1 MPFTSETARLA
12 GKKSKRGKAKISMS
26 TRRFLYEML
35 NENKEKFR
43 YMLDELGPRD
53 FINTWLKL
61 LPYIISMSHLQKF
74 DVSELSRKETQEI
87 VNDITRW
94 ILEIKKWACKE
105 PTHLKNT
112 KTN

>member
-1 MPFTSETARLA
+1 MPFTSETARAA

-43 YMLDELGPRD
+43 YMLDELEPRD

-61 LPYIISMSHLQKF
+61 LPYINIDLLKWNKNCETAMS
-74 DVSELSRKETQEI
+74 I
-87 VNDITRW
+87 
-94 ILEIKKWACKE
+94 
-105 PTHLKNT
+105 
-112 KTN
+112 

>member
-1 MPFTSETARLA
+1 MPFTSETARAA

-26 TRRFLYEML
+26 TRRFLYEMI

-43 YMLDELGPRD
+43 YMLDELEPRD

-87 VNDITRW
+87 VNDI
-94 ILEIKKWACKE
+94 IDGY
-105 PTHLKNT
+105 
-112 KTN
+112 